1 MAYDLSIDFTVET
14 ALPSGV
20 ELAFDGDIVVDA
32 DKSGLFTVHAFSGSL
47 ITIDG
52 DKERE
57 WVDYCT
63 AGECFDVL
71 LAALAKTRF
80 ADYVL
85 DAIERER
92 DEEIYGYDEGRD

>member
-1 MAYDLSIDFTVET
+1 MPYDLSIDFTVEAT
-14 ALPSGV
+14 LPSGV

-32 DKSGLFTVHAFSGSL
+32 GKDGTYTVHAFSGTLLS
-47 ITIDG
+47 IDG
-52 DKERE
+52 AKERE
-57 WVDYCT
+57 WADYCT
-63 AGECFDVL
+63 SGECFDVL

-80 ADYVL
+80 TDYVL